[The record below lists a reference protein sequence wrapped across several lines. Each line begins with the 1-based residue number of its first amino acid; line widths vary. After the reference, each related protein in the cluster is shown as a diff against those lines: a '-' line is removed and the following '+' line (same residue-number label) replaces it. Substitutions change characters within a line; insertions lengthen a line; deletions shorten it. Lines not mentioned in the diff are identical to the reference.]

1 MIYAHY
7 SKDHRHFRE
16 LVYRLSSNIQNPE
29 YNIIRIESL
38 DEITDEVPF
47 FSEKKLYIAHHSKEM
62 DKAIKNLNL
71 ADDTDLAIWVRIND
85 EKEKRAKNP
94 FLKIIDSMPDAKV
107 TESPAITREN
117 IRKKSSVPLSEDI
130 VDLIYESATDWDVLM
145 NNIAKLEY
153 HPEGS
158 IKELE
163 GILTRTVTTDIFNL
177 TNALSREYNTL
188 YDRYKEM
195 ECEIGKYQ
203 LFILL
208 GNHYK
213 KIAKVKLFAESGE
226 KDIAT
231 KLKLHPFYLK
241 NLLHTPGNSKS
252 AMTSSRLC
260 TEFLEREKRGEEPDA
275 EMYLFQLIELNKIK
289 ST

>member
-7 SKDHRHFRE
+7 SRDYHHFQQ
-16 LVYRLSSNIQNPE
+16 LVDTLSQKIQNPE
-29 YNIIRIESL
+29 YNIIRIDSL
-38 DEITDEVPF
+38 EEVTDEVPF
-47 FSEKKLYIAHHSKEM
+47 FSDRKLYIAEHSRDM
-62 DKAIKNLNL
+62 DKTIKKLNL
-71 ADDTDLAIWVRIND
+71 AEDADLAVWVKIND

-94 FLKIIDSMPDAKV
+94 FLKILDSMPDAKV

-117 IRKKSSVPLSEDI
+117 IRKKSSVPLPEDI
-130 VDLIYESATDWDVLM
+130 VDLIHESAADWDILM
-145 NNIAKLEY
+145 NNIAKLEC

-158 IKELE
+158 IKELDRL
-163 GILTRTVTTDIFNL
+163 LTKTAATDIFSL
-177 TNALSREYNTL
+177 MNALSGEYNTL

-195 ECEIGKYQ
+195 EREIGRYQ

-260 TEFLEREKRGEEPDA
+260 TEFLESEKRGEEPDA
-275 EMYLFQLIELNKIK
+275 EMYLFQLIDLNKK
-289 ST
+289 